1 VCGLQWRGEREIAGH
16 KTLKRVCQHGVNVC
30 VCQWLWLCLCLCLT
44 LCLCLSLYVGVCKI
58 LLEVARLLKGLLLLV
73 HRFQLTATDMFASPD
88 RQPGN
93 LGFDPLSLSTP
104 ANRAKYELAEVTHG
118 RAAMMGTH
126 LCVRVREER
135 VHWDTMQASQYARYR
150 GGDIMR
156 GGDCDAQ
163 WTAMVPGAM
172 FP

>member
-1 VCGLQWRGEREIAGH
+1 MVLMCDVC
-16 KTLKRVCQHGVNVC
+16 C
-30 VCQWLWLCLCLCLT
+30 VCEWLLLCLVSVTNSLCLCLPV
-44 LCLCLSLYVGVCKI
+44 CLSLCKI
-58 LLEVARLLKGLLLLV
+58 LLDVARLLTGLLLRA

-126 LCVRVREER
+126 LCV
-135 VHWDTMQASQYARYR
+135 
-150 GGDIMR
+150 
-156 GGDCDAQ
+156 
-163 WTAMVPGAM
+163 
-172 FP
+172 